1 MSRKAFFSLL
11 LLLVVLFSS
20 FSAFRGEL
28 SAEYSY
34 HLPQNSHIADI
45 RFDALWG
52 NTDSISYGIIT
63 SLGYGIEHFTRFGSN
78 ALIAGPEIS
87 LGPEIRISINE
98 RLATHASVQL
108 YAAYPLYPTVLR
120 AKAAA
125 DVCFLFSERMFAG
138 LGAGVLYPDW
148 CASFSLTCGVK
159 L

>member
-1 MSRKAFFSLL
+1 MSRKAFVSLL

-28 SAEYSY
+28 GAEYSY
-34 HLPQNSHIADI
+34 YLPQNSHIADI

-52 NTDSISYGIIT
+52 NPDGVSGGIIT
-63 SLGYGIEHFTRFGSN
+63 SLGYGIEHFTQFGSN
-78 ALIAGPEIS
+78 ALITGPEIS
-87 LGPEIRISINE
+87 VGPEIRIRINE
-98 RLATHASVQL
+98 SLAAHASVQL

-125 DVCFLFSERMFAG
+125 DVCLSLSERLFVG
-138 LGAGVLYPDW
+138 LGAGVVYPDW
-148 CASFSLTCGVK
+148 GASFSLTCGVT